1 MTRTPSKPDPDA
13 PVTGERM
20 IRWIERACHVPEGM
34 DVGKE
39 LKLRPWQK
47 DEIRRI
53 YDNPAGTR
61 RAIISFGRKNAKTTL
76 SAMIVLA
83 HLAGPMA
90 ERNRNSQIYSAAQ
103 SRDQAALLFNLAAKM
118 VRMSEPLST
127 LVRIR
132 ESSKTLFC
140 DYFGTS
146 YRALSAEAS
155 TAYGLSPAL
164 TIHDELGQFWK
175 PNPAENPCRTRA
187 FAFPPSYPANWRFP
201 LQNREKPA

>member
-1 MTRTPSKPDPDA
+1 MTRTPSKPDSDA

-76 SAMIVLA
+76 SAMILLA

-90 ERNRNSQIYSAAQ
+90 ERNRNSQLYSAAQ

-118 VRMSEPLST
+118 
-127 LVRIR
+127 
-132 ESSKTLFC
+132 C
-140 DYFGTS
+140 G
-146 YRALSAEAS
+146 
-155 TAYGLSPAL
+155 
-164 TIHDELGQFWK
+164 
-175 PNPAENPCRTRA
+175 
-187 FAFPPSYPANWRFP
+187 
-201 LQNREKPA
+201 